1 VEYKDASHS
10 EQIRAG
16 MDIIHAF
23 QKSAETYVPVF
34 VDNAEA
40 CTYLRQ
46 MDCQV
51 IKLIVYVAPKPELP
65 LMEDSFE
72 AEADAMVKYQA
83 ELKEWEANKKKI
95 RIERGN

>member
-51 IKLIVYVAPKPELP
+51 IKLIVSEQ
-65 LMEDSFE
+65 D
-72 AEADAMVKYQA
+72 
-83 ELKEWEANKKKI
+83 KKI